1 MIGNKIEKMNFEIF
15 ELKSCPSPSKK
26 WNAKLF
32 SESEFAEGGYIH
44 EHVMNVIKFKI
55 FLNIHV

>member
-1 MIGNKIEKMNFEIF
+1 MNFEIF

-55 FLNIHV
+55 FLNIPYMYK